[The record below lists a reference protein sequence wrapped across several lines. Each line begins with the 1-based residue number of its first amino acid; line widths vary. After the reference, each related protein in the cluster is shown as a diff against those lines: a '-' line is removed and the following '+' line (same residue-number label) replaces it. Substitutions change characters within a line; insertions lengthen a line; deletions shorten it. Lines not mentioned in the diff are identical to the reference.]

1 MTYEIYKRFSEFEK
15 QIMAAKNNNYTRFE
29 HRDFLKFGE
38 IVKDWRGKE
47 LTRNEKSCSKCLL
60 TLTKQV
66 ADDYIKYQNS
76 PGGKKKIAKE
86 NGIENGEDNN
96 ADVEG

>member
-47 LTRNEKSCSKCLL
+47 LTRNEKSCSKCLQIFQL
-60 TLTKQV
+60 HV
-66 ADDYIKYQNS
+66 
-76 PGGKKKIAKE
+76 
-86 NGIENGEDNN
+86 EDVFWGSWGFW
-96 ADVEG
+96 DF

>member
-1 MTYEIYKRFSEFEK
+1 
-15 QIMAAKNNNYTRFE
+15 
-29 HRDFLKFGE
+29 
-38 IVKDWRGKE
+38 
-47 LTRNEKSCSKCLL
+47 
-60 TLTKQV
+60 V